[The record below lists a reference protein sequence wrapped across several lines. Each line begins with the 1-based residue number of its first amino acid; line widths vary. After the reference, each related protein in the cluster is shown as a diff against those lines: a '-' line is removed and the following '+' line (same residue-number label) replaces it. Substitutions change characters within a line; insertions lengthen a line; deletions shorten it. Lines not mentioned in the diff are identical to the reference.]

1 MDSLS
6 FKPVLPG
13 IRTLWVIQFFGEAEE
28 KPPFEFF
35 VPSPFN
41 PREWM
46 NTATETNR
54 QALDLLNKINQACSQ
69 IKHEC
74 KDNDTIQTFKEYLQ
88 KAQGVFSHLEDL
100 EGLMKNFDELM
111 KRLSRPPSQEKEPEE
126 EK

>member
-1 MDSLS
+1 MTPLAI
-6 FKPVLPG
+6 KPIVPG
-13 IRTLWVIQFFGEAEE
+13 IRTLWIIQMHEAEDR
-28 KPPFEFF
+28 PYMDFY

-46 NTATETNR
+46 NTEVETNQ

-74 KDNDTIQTFKEYLQ
+74 KDNDAMQTFKDYLQ

-100 EGLMKNFDELM
+100 EGLMKNFDELI
-111 KRLSRPPSQEKEPEE
+111 KRLSRPPSQQSESEE
-126 EK
+126 GKD